1 MYVEGEPVVDAGIP
15 AGAEETEDEAAAT
28 GEEAATDAPATPTAT
43 TVAVQTTPTTPPAP
57 ITPPAP
63 TPVPADRTIVNGGN
77 LRSAPQLAPET
88 VIGQVC
94 PGDQVVTLETQGEW
108 VRVRLLTPAADCA
121 DTRAAA
127 GSDGWVS
134 DALTVVQA
142 PHTAGTPAMPAGLTA
157 GIVSNVVDGDT
168 LDVTIGGVEQRIRM
182 LGMDTPETKHPSRP
196 VECFGREAS
205 DRASALLQ
213 GQVVLLEAD
222 QSQGDADQYGRL
234 LRFVWLPDGRLVN
247 LVLIAEGYAFEYTY
261 NRPYRYQTQFQAA
274 QTTAREQQA
283 GLWADSAC
291 GGQRKAVVV
300 PPTATP
306 VPAPPPPPTAR
317 PANCDPAYPD
327 VCIPPPPPDLDCAD
341 VAPLCR
347 FRVLPP
353 DPHQFDLGDGDGWG
367 CERCP

>member
-1 MYVEGEPVVDAGIP
+1 MIRRLLLVLCIALALTACNGA
-15 AGAEETEDEAAAT
+15 AEEISPTAT
-28 GEEAATDAPATPTAT
+28 TAPAPPTAT
-43 TVAVQTTPTTPPAP
+43 TVAVQDTPTA
-57 ITPPAP
+57 PPAP
-63 TPVPADRTIVNGGN
+63 TNSPLPAPTAIPADRTIVNGGN
-77 LRSAPQLAPET
+77 LRSAPQIVPET

-94 PGDQVVTLETQGEW
+94 PGDQVATLDVQGEW
-108 VRVRLLTPAADCA
+108 VRVRLLTPAADCV

-134 DALTVVQA
+134 SALTVVQA
-142 PHTAGTPAMPAGLTA
+142 PRAAGTPAMPAGLTA

-182 LGMDTPETKHPSRP
+182 LGMDTPETKHPSKP

-205 DRASALLQ
+205 ERASALLH
-213 GQVVLLEAD
+213 GQVVLLE
-222 QSQGDADQYGRL
+222 ADQYGRL

-261 NRPYRYQTQFQAA
+261 NRPYRYQAQFQTA
-274 QTTAREQQA
+274 QATAREQQA
-283 GLWADSAC
+283 GLWATSAC
-291 GGQRKAVVV
+291 GGQRKAVVT
-300 PPTATP
+300 PPTATH